1 MPNWVMNQL
10 TCIFQTPEEYN
21 AFKEKANPESF
32 YNSFIPMPEVL
43 EGTRSPHIE
52 PNVFIAQVN
61 KRKGTNFLSLEGIV
75 IEGIASQRANEMLK
89 NVKAFIVLL
98 ETDIFSN
105 ESMMYSK
112 KMIEDLKSYESIL
125 EKNIIID
132 EWDAESATQLI
143 QNLKAFESTGYYEWK
158 KWCEHNWGVKW
169 DAVRCTSKEL
179 PDFNTI
185 IFTFDSPWG
194 TPEHFVRQLSSLYPD
209 ATFEMVSGSI
219 ENDTHYEFTCC
230 DGNFEETC
238 SYETFKEAIED
249 GKWGGWDEWA
259 EMFREDEE

>member
-32 YNSFIPMPEVL
+32 YNSFIPMPPVL
-43 EGTRSPHIE
+43 EGTQSPH
-52 PNVFIAQVN
+52 VDVDKFIIQYN
-61 KRKGTNFLSLEGIV
+61 EENDTKYTTLEQ
-75 IEGIASQRANEMLK
+75 IASFGNDWNKVIALH
-89 NVKAFIVLL
+89 A
-98 ETDIFSN
+98 
-105 ESMMYSK
+105 
-112 KMIEDLKSYESIL
+112 
-125 EKNIIID
+125 
-132 EWDAESATQLI
+132 I
-143 QNLKAFESTGYYEWK
+143 QNIKAFEETGYHDWYSWNLT
-158 KWCEHNWGVKW
+158 NWGVKW

-179 PDFNTI
+179 PDFKTI

-194 TPEHFVRQLSSLYPD
+194 TPEHFVRQLSSLYPN

-238 SYETFKEAIED
+238 SYETFKEAVVD
-249 GKWGGWDEWA
+249 GKWGGWNEWA
-259 EMFREDEE
+259 EMFQEDEV

>member
-1 MPNWVMNQL
+1 MPNWVMNEL
-10 TCIFQTPEEYN
+10 TCIFQTAEEYN

-32 YNSFIPMPEVL
+32 YNSFIPMPPVL
-43 EGTRSPHIE
+43 EETQSPH
-52 PNVFIAQVN
+52 VDVDKFIIQYN
-61 KRKGTNFLSLEGIV
+61 EENDTKYTTLEQ
-75 IEGIASQRANEMLK
+75 IASFGNDWNKVIALH
-89 NVKAFIVLL
+89 A
-98 ETDIFSN
+98 
-105 ESMMYSK
+105 
-112 KMIEDLKSYESIL
+112 
-125 EKNIIID
+125 
-132 EWDAESATQLI
+132 I
-143 QNLKAFESTGYYEWK
+143 QNIKAFEETGYHDWYSWNLT
-158 KWCEHNWGVKW
+158 NWGVKW

-238 SYETFKEAIED
+238 SYETFKEAVVD
-249 GKWGGWDEWA
+249 GKWGGWNEWA
-259 EMFREDEE
+259 EMFQEDEV

>member
-32 YNSFIPMPEVL
+32 YNSFIPMPPVL
-43 EGTRSPHIE
+43 EGTLSPHIA
-52 PNVFIAQVN
+52 PGDFINGVN
-61 KRKGTNFLSLEGIV
+61 KSKGTNFLT
-75 IEGIASQRANEMLK
+75 IEGVTFSDDKWDVERAK
-89 NVKAFIVLL
+89 QI
-98 ETDIFSN
+98 I
-105 ESMMYSK
+105 
-112 KMIEDLKSYESIL
+112 
-125 EKNIIID
+125 KNI
-132 EWDAESATQLI
+132 
-143 QNLKAFESTGYYEWK
+143 KAFEETGYHDWYSWNLT
-158 KWCEHNWGVKW
+158 NWGVKW

-179 PDFNTI
+179 SDFNTLVY
-185 IFTFDSPWG
+185 TFDSPWG

-238 SYETFKEAIED
+238 SYETFKEAVVD
-249 GKWGGWDEWA
+249 GKWGGWNEWA
-259 EMFREDEE
+259 EMFQEDEV

>member
-1 MPNWVMNQL
+1 MNEL

-32 YNSFIPMPEVL
+32 YNSFIPMPLVL
-43 EGTRSPHIE
+43 EGTLSPHIA
-52 PNVFIAQVN
+52 PGNFIEGVN
-61 KRKGTNFLSLEGIV
+61 KKKGTKFLTLEGIV
-75 IEGIASQRANEMLK
+75 MEGMSSQRANDMLK
-89 NVKAFIVLL
+89 NVKSFIELL
-98 ETDIFSN
+98 ASDTFSS
-105 ESMMYSK
+105 ESMKYSK
-112 KMIEDLKSYESIL
+112 KMIEDLKLYESIL

-132 EWDAESATQLI
+132 EWDAQLARQII
-143 QNLKAFESTGYYEWK
+143 QNIKAFEETGYHEWHS
-158 KWCEHNWGVKW
+158 WSNDNWGVKW

-179 PDFNTI
+179 SDFNTLVY
-185 IFTFDSPWG
+185 TFDSPWG

-238 SYETFKEAIED
+238 SYETFKEAVVD
-249 GKWGGWDEWA
+249 GKWGGWNEWA
-259 EMFREDEE
+259 EMFQEDEE

>member
-1 MPNWVMNQL
+1 MNEL

-32 YNSFIPMPEVL
+32 YNSFIPMPPVL
-43 EGTRSPHIE
+43 EGTQSPH
-52 PNVFIAQVN
+52 VDVDKFIIQYN
-61 KRKGTNFLSLEGIV
+61 EENDTKYTTLEQ
-75 IEGIASQRANEMLK
+75 IASFGNDWNKVIALHAMQ
-89 NVKAFIVLL
+89 
-98 ETDIFSN
+98 
-105 ESMMYSK
+105 
-112 KMIEDLKSYESIL
+112 
-125 EKNIIID
+125 NI
-132 EWDAESATQLI
+132 
-143 QNLKAFESTGYYEWK
+143 KAFEETGYHDWYSWNLT
-158 KWCEHNWGVKW
+158 NWGVKW
-169 DAVRCTSKEL
+169 DAVRCKSKEL

-238 SYETFKEAIED
+238 SYETFKEAVVD
-249 GKWGGWDEWA
+249 GKWGGWNEWA
-259 EMFREDEE
+259 EMFQEDEV